1 MMTVVTRVRLQPGQE
16 EAWDAAFRRRIAN
29 VQEQPGW
36 IAVQLGAPDG
46 SAGERVVI
54 GTWERREDWE
64 AWHHS
69 AGFQDTRDAL
79 EAAEA
84 GGHSETW
91 HDVVLD
97 DHR

>member
-1 MMTVVTRVRLQPGQE
+1 MMTVVTRVRLRPGQE
-16 EAWDAAFRRRIAN
+16 EAWDAAFRSRIAT
-29 VQEQPGW
+29 VRDQPGW
-36 IAVQLGAPDG
+36 IAVQLGSPVGEGA
-46 SAGERVVI
+46 ERVVI

-69 AGFQDTRDAL
+69 AGFQETREAL

-84 GGHSETW
+84 GDHSETW
-91 HDVVLD
+91 HEIVLD

>member
-1 MMTVVTRVRLQPGQE
+1 MMTVVTRVRVRPGQE

-29 VQEQPGW
+29 VREQPGW
-36 IAVQLGAPDG
+36 IAVQLGSPVD
-46 SAGERVVI
+46 AGDERVVI

-69 AGFQDTRDAL
+69 PGFQETREAL

-84 GGHSETW
+84 GDHSETW
-91 HDVVLD
+91 HGIVLD